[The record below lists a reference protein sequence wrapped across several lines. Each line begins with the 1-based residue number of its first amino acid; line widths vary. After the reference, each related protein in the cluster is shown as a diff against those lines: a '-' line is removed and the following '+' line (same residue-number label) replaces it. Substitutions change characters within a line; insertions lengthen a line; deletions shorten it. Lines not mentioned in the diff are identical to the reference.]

1 MTDCTIDGVANLPWP
16 WEWRLLP
23 EFHLLLIIQ
32 NPSLHFEDCVR
43 VHNDIVQHALHK
55 SQRDFSRSGT
65 GRSGWI
71 DALTNVDCQHCRIT
85 RIDEPRIE
93 LAAVD
98 VDAVVTCLM
107 AVRYDKQLSIRK
119 VLLQCAQS

>member
-1 MTDCTIDGVANLPWP
+1 MCAEPRCTQALVHVQQLDDVLTI
-16 WEWRLLP
+16 
-23 EFHLLLIIQ
+23 F
-32 NPSLHFEDCVR
+32 VR